1 MKTDKKILAL
11 VSAALIALGLFSSG
25 CVIVAAGAAGAGTV
39 AYVRGE
45 LQATVANS
53 LSDVNK
59 ASLKAIDQLKFVK
72 VSERED
78 ALSALII
85 ARTSDDTKIE
95 IKLES
100 VSAALVK
107 VRIRVGVLGDDRISQ
122 AILDKIKE
130 NL

>member
-1 MKTDKKILAL
+1 MKTNKKILTLA
-11 VSAALIALGLFSSG
+11 SAALIALGLLTSG

-45 LQATVANS
+45 LQATIANS
-53 LSDVNK
+53 LRDVNK
-59 ASLKAIDQLKFVK
+59 ASLKAIDELKFVK

-78 ALSALII
+78 ALSAQII
-85 ARTSDDTKIE
+85 ARTADDKKIE

-100 VSAALVK
+100 VSDALVK
-107 VRIRVGVLGDDRISQ
+107 VRIRVGVIGDDRISQ